1 MRNPYEVLNIMQNA
15 DKKDIMRAQMVAM
28 KEKKHSLQE
37 IQIAVRQ
44 LLDPAKRLAADFMF
58 PARIKAK
65 RPQKISIEIPIAQVN
80 INDIDENSFNSLK

>member
-1 MRNPYEVLNIMQNA
+1 MLNPYQILKVTQNA
-15 DKKDIMRAQMVAM
+15 NKGDIMKAQMLAM

-58 PARIKAK
+58 PSKIKAK
-65 RPQKISIEIPIAQVN
+65 RPQKISIEILIEEIN
-80 INDIDENSFNSLK
+80 LNDIDENTFDSLK